1 MALPLTIF
9 PFWSIYRT
17 TGFIFSLQRGAV
29 ASPTTPEELQAYVKS
44 ELAKWTPIIQAA
56 GIKAD

>member
-1 MALPLTIF
+1 LNKEI
-9 PFWSIYRT
+9 
-17 TGFIFSLQRGAV
+17 TGILGSDEVKASLLQRGAI
-29 ASPTTPEELQAYVKS
+29 AAPTTPEELQAYVKS